1 MGFRKSR
8 CLLLVATV
16 LLIHFGVLLV
26 LKDNSSALK
35 PLLRLSLVDLKKL
48 LTFLVPPKD
57 LITFNKRIDARF
69 DAEYDPR
76 VLPQGLS
83 SDNRV
88 RNMYLLDVGNKEPNN
103 EITFPEYLED
113 PENEAIPF
121 MQTFDPRFTLGLWYH
136 QLAQAARR
144 GPLEELELNY
154 FHWADW
160 ADLSLL
166 DEHLLSNE
174 RKSCDDFNFATNSDL
189 RNRKMEL
196 RKPVDFCIEDAD
208 IDEILKTGKSDV
220 HGPEA
225 IELMTNIREQP
236 YSSHFHIFGPGGR
249 AKKSVKIIEA
259 KLYVNDFMPPPQL
272 VVFLLPRTPEQ
283 HGTIFRANGLQVGV
297 SSDVANRK
305 KLIHSD
311 IPHRYSAQFKLKNTE
326 ILDVSKAIILNT
338 KDQLDLLTRTVVE
351 RTSSDDVDMHHVDYI
366 RELKHL
372 QFVDQLEAYIKE
384 LEVKQTKEELR
395 GSEKRYLEGLKYSE
409 SHRDPP
415 KYFDEAKLIK
425 KEPNWALGG
434 HYDWRF
440 FSGIINYT
448 DRQAPVLY
456 GLIKAWLS
464 FTHTYDLNTWIAHGL
479 LLLWYWDGV
488 AFPWDNDIDVQMPI
502 EDMHR
507 LARQFNQSIIVD
519 ANNNVNDE
527 LRFGRYFLDCSSFIS
542 KRVKG
547 NGNNNIDVRFID
559 LDTGAYID
567 ITGLALSD
575 AKPPLRFDEDLPAN
589 LGRFT
594 ADKKVSDYDRNEHL
608 EAYNCKNLHFAR
620 LRELLPL
627 KLTILEGV
635 PAYVPNDFSLLLHN
649 EYGDKG
655 LMAKTFKGNMF
666 LPKLRLWVPARQ
678 VDKFLK
684 MHESSLAG
692 KKSQLRLSAED
703 QISQTL
709 KKDDNDFDN
718 IPVKHFDDDD
728 YLQFLYGSHDKHKLL
743 VEYLITRNLTEFHE
757 QQLLRLLEGK
767 LLEDLLLDL
776 ESHLKVH
783 FGAIRHDY
791 FHFLTFVSGY
801 RFEDE
806 VEKKLKQIELLK
818 YQDQDKMLEEM
829 RRLDESKAPLKKEEN
844 VKEPMPPLGNGKSS
858 KPARA

>member
-1 MGFRKSR
+1 M
-8 CLLLVATV
+8 LLVATI
-16 LLIHFGVLLV
+16 LLIHFGVLSV
-26 LKDNSSALK
+26 LKDNSEALI

-48 LTFLVPPKD
+48 ITFLVPPKD
-57 LITFNKRIDARF
+57 LVTFNLRIDDRF
-69 DAEYDPR
+69 DAEYDPQ
-76 VLPQGLS
+76 VLPPGLS
-83 SDNRV
+83 TDNRI
-88 RNMYLLDVGNKEPNN
+88 RNLYLLDMGNKEPNN
-103 EITFPEYLED
+103 EITLPEYLED
-113 PENEAIPF
+113 PENVEIPF

-136 QLAQAARR
+136 QLAQGSRR
-144 GPLEELELNY
+144 GGLEKLELKY

-160 ADLSLL
+160 TDLSVL
-166 DEHLLSNE
+166 DEHLLGNE
-174 RKSCDDFNFATNSDL
+174 KKNCDHFNFATNNEM

-196 RKPVDFCIEDAD
+196 RNPADFCIEDAD

-220 HGPEA
+220 HGPET
-225 IELMTNIREQP
+225 IELMKTLREQP
-236 YSSHFHIFGPGGR
+236 FSTHFHIFAPGGR
-249 AKKSVKIIEA
+249 AKKTQKVIEA
-259 KLYVNDFMPPPQL
+259 KLYLNDFMPPPQL

-283 HGTIFRANGLQVGV
+283 HGTTVRANGLQVSV
-297 SSDVANRK
+297 ASDVASRK
-305 KLIHSD
+305 KLIHSE
-311 IPHRYSAQFKLKNTE
+311 IPRQYIAKFKLKNRE
-326 ILDVSKAIILNT
+326 VLDVSRAIILNT
-338 KDQLDLLTRTVVE
+338 KDQLNLLTQAVVDK
-351 RTSSDDVDMHHVDYI
+351 TKKDDVDIHHVDYT
-366 RELKHL
+366 RELTHE
-372 QFVDQLEAYIKE
+372 QFVDQLETYIQELEHKQIKE
-384 LEVKQTKEELR
+384 SLL
-395 GSEKRYLEGLKYSE
+395 GAEKRYLKGLKYSE

-425 KEPNWALGG
+425 REANWALGG

-448 DRQAPVLY
+448 DRQPPVLY

-464 FTHTYDLNTWIAHGL
+464 LAHTYDLNTWIAHGL

-507 LARQFNQSIIVD
+507 LARRFNQSIIVD
-519 ANNNVNDE
+519 ANNDANDE
-527 LRFGRYFLDCSSFIS
+527 LRFGRYFLDCSSFLS

-575 AKPPLRFDEDLPAN
+575 AKMPLRYDADLPAD
-589 LGRFT
+589 LALF
-594 ADKKVSDYDRNEHL
+594 ASDKKVTDFDRNTHL
-608 EAYNCKNLHFAR
+608 KAYNCKNLHFAR
-620 LRELLPL
+620 LHELLPL

-678 VDKFLK
+678 VDQFMK

-692 KKSQLRLSAED
+692 KKSQPRLSAED
-703 QISQTL
+703 QISNTL
-709 KKDDNDFDN
+709 KKDDSDFDN

-728 YLQFLYGSHDKHKLL
+728 YIQFLYGSHDKHKLL
-743 VEYLITRNLTEFHE
+743 VEYLITRNLTELHE
-757 QQLLRLLEGK
+757 QQLLRLLTGK
-767 LLEDLLLDL
+767 LLGSLLLDL

-791 FHFLTFVSGY
+791 FHFQTHVSGY
-801 RFEDE
+801 RFEEE

-818 YQDQDKMLEEM
+818 YQDQDKILEEM
-829 RRLDESKAPLKKEEN
+829 RKLDESRAPEKSTGKAEEPL
-844 VKEPMPPLGNGKSS
+844 PPLPPLENGKSS
-858 KPARA
+858 KPVQG